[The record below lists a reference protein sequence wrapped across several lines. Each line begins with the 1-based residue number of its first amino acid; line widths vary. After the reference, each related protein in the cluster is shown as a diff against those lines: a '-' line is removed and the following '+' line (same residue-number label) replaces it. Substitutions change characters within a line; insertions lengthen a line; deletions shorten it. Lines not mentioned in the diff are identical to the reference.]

1 MSARQMNLPKIMLDL
16 QKFPAHRK
24 FAVIPCQG
32 CSWILLC
39 KLTTATLVGNTKF
52 FFFKVWKHV
61 WICVIIGKAAKWRIE
76 TRMEGRV
83 EGKEWAWSTD
93 LRLNLLSVPVEETT
107 LNYKLSTSVQ
117 APPRRS
123 SHKPRCPQF
132 HTAPSQ
138 MRTAFSRAQELQNVQ
153 GAPSCRRPT
162 GMCWEL
168 PGQSSPRKRR
178 APRCR
183 EHHDTRLLIFHPA
196 QWIVAFRD

>member
-52 FFFKVWKHV
+52 FFFKVWKHI

-83 EGKEWAWSTD
+83 DGKEWAWSTD

-123 SHKPRCPQF
+123 STNLGAHDFTQPLPRWEQHFP
-132 HTAPSQ
+132 
-138 MRTAFSRAQELQNVQ
+138 ELRSCKMCREPLPA
-153 GAPSCRRPT
+153 GGPRGCAESCRVRAAPESA
-162 GMCWEL
+162 EL
-168 PGQSSPRKRR
+168 RGAASTTTPG
-178 APRCR
+178 
-183 EHHDTRLLIFHPA
+183 F
-196 QWIVAFRD
+196 